1 MESEVVYYAYAFDV
15 KINGKKQTIYFENEY
30 DAKMGRFIAYCHFD
44 YQRLTIK
51 GFVPPVS
58 QPRKVMLRQKDLEN
72 ITVFYILANNQISV
86 LTLGTTANIVFVDL
100 IVGHEIAN
108 FCLIGANPKI

>member
-72 ITVFYILANNQISV
+72 ITVFSSYEDMVIDFSV
-86 LTLGTTANIVFVDL
+86 APDKENDSNGY
-100 IVGHEIAN
+100 E
-108 FCLIGANPKI
+108 PEM